1 MSWAFD
7 HEAMKKGFGQG
18 FWKSSIIYLGHLQ
31 IRDSVVKK
39 DNVNSGFTEEEKM
52 AMAEHVKE
60 LDIRRMR
67 GPKPKPEDF
76 EKDVLDKIAQMVE
89 SDLTIA
95 TNLHKMIKEIAP
107 GLTSRTWYGMP
118 AYEKDGSVLCFF
130 QERRK
135 FKTRYATV
143 GFSDKANLDNGPVW
157 PTTFAVVEWNQEVS
171 KRLKELITKAIS

>member
-1 MSWAFD
+1 MVL
-7 HEAMKKGFGQG
+7 GNPL
-18 FWKSSIIYLGHLQ
+18 IIYYGHLQ
-31 IRDSVVKK
+31 IRDSVVKR
-39 DNVNSGFTEEEKM
+39 DNINSGFTEEEEM
-52 AMAEHVKE
+52 AMAEHAKE
-60 LDIRRMR
+60 LDARRMR

-89 SDLTIA
+89 PDLTIA

-107 GLTSRTWYGMP
+107 GLTSRTWYGIP
-118 AYEKDGSVLCFF
+118 AYEKNGSVLCFF

-143 GFSDKANLDNGPVW
+143 GFSDKAKLDNGTIW
-157 PTTFAVVEWNQEVS
+157 PTTLAVVEWNQEVS